1 MNDRTNEIQSHP
13 FVPFHP
19 AHTHTPRSNASS
31 HGTNHHLLLC
41 TTDTI
46 RCTTY
51 NQKCLLR
58 SVSHRPGKAGY
69 RGQAS
74 THDNG
79 HILPAGLSRPAL
91 RCAPASSDI
100 HGLICDVGTPITGL
114 GSIARRCVTAGC
126 DRLIQ
131 FHSHGDAP
139 ADIAPR

>member
-1 MNDRTNEIQSHP
+1 MKSSLTLSSLFTPQTQT
-13 FVPFHP
+13 
-19 AHTHTPRSNASS
+19 HTHKHRSNASS
-31 HGTNHHLLLC
+31 HGAAHRPLLC

-58 SVSHRPGKAGY
+58 SVSHHPGKAGY
-69 RGQAS
+69 HGQTS
-74 THDNG
+74 TQDNG
-79 HILPAGLSRPAL
+79 HILPTGLSRPAL

-100 HGLICDVGTPITGL
+100 HGLICDVDTPITGL

-131 FHSHGDAP
+131 FHSHGNAP